1 MEKEI
6 TNLYG
11 LLGRNINYSF
21 SRGHFAKKFEKL
33 QLSGHKYIN
42 FDIESIDEFHGVLK
56 TKNLKGLNVTI
67 PYKEEVIPFLDE
79 LAETAKVIGAVNV
92 ITVSEEGKTVGH
104 NSDYYGFK
112 KSLEPLLKEHHNKA
126 LILGTGGASKGV
138 AYALD
143 ELGISY
149 KYVSRSAS
157 AICLSYEQLTP
168 EIIKEHTVIVNCT
181 PLGTSPNTD
190 QYPDIPYEGITPN
203 HIGYDLIYNPEKTVF
218 LQKFEDKGAALKNG
232 SDMLILQAEK
242 SWEIWNN

>member
-6 TNLYG
+6 TNLFG

-21 SRGHFAKKFEKL
+21 SRGHFAKKFEKEN
-33 QLSGHKYIN
+33 LSGYQYIN
-42 FDIESIDEFHGVLK
+42 FDIATIEEFPAVLK

-67 PYKEEVIPFLDE
+67 PYKEEVIPYLDE
-79 LAETAKVIGAVNV
+79 LSETAKAIGAVNV
-92 ITVSEEGKTVGH
+92 IKVLESGKTIGY

-138 AYALD
+138 AYALE
-143 ELGISY
+143 ELGITY
-149 KYVSRSAS
+149 QFVSRTATKDQ
-157 AICLSYEQLTP
+157 LSYEQLTK
-168 EIIKEHTVIVNCT
+168 EIIKDYTIIINCS
-181 PLGTSPNTD
+181 PLGTSPNTE
-190 QYPDIPYEGITPN
+190 QFPAIPYEGITAD

-218 LQKFEDKGAALKNG
+218 LEQFENQGATIKNG
-232 SDMLILQAEK
+232 GDMLILQAEK